1 MNVLAIG
8 AHFDDVEIGCGGT
21 IAKHLHDGDNV
32 TALVVTDSDY
42 TDNFT
47 NVIRSKETALKEGR
61 SAADILGYNL
71 VCGNLDTR
79 KVEFNPT
86 LVDLIETVIYER
98 SIDLI
103 YTHWDQDVH
112 QDHQNVGKATLAAG
126 RKQNRLLMYRSNLY
140 LNTRRFDENFFIDI
154 SDFIDIKIK
163 AIGAHQSE
171 VKKFGDY
178 WLEFWKQEAKTN
190 GFRCGTEYGEVFQ
203 LVKYFI

>member
-1 MNVLAIG
+1 MWRIGFPKIKFKERIMNVLAIG

-21 IAKHLHDGDNV
+21 IAKHLHEGDDV

-42 TDNFT
+42 TDNVA

-61 SAADILGYNL
+61 AAADILGYNL

-103 YTHWDQDVH
+103 EYT
-112 QDHQNVGKATLAAG
+112 
-126 RKQNRLLMYRSNLY
+126 
-140 LNTRRFDENFFIDI
+140 E
-154 SDFIDIKIK
+154 
-163 AIGAHQSE
+163 GAWP
-171 VKKFGDY
+171 VLKD
-178 WLEFWKQEAKTN
+178 
-190 GFRCGTEYGEVFQ
+190 C
-203 LVKYFI
+203 